1 LNCVFQMMNKLI
13 LIVSL
18 FIVCNANSIRWGIL
32 GPGRIA
38 KDFTM
43 ALLMSERNVVAVAA
57 GSLPNTLERAT
68 RFAEY
73 YNISKAYGSYEELAR
88 DPEVDIVYV
97 ATTNN
102 LHYKCAKLML
112 EHNKHVLMEKPSTLH
127 SAELVELVVLARSR
141 SLFFST
147 DFWTRFFPAFK
158 FVRES
163 IESGK
168 IGTIVSVIG
177 DMGFVAPPSLKDRYF
192 NKTLGGGSIMDIGV
206 YMIQFA
212 TMAFGKDVGYTQIS
226 ANSNLNDQGVDIESS
241 YSIRTKN
248 GVASMTTSFERIS
261 RYEIEIY
268 GTQGKIAIQNPTSP
282 NSVSLYVTGNSE
294 NTVDG
299 FLEVVEFSHPV
310 PPVPA
315 KYAPANYPS
324 STGFIYVIEAV
335 EKVVNDHQ
343 VELAEITHNEQIV
356 IAEIVDEILA
366 QSGVVWD
373 SVIF

>member
-1 LNCVFQMMNKLI
+1 MMNKLI

-18 FIVCNANSIRWGIL
+18 FIVCNADSIRWGIL

-43 ALLMSERNVVAVAA
+43 ALKMSESNVVAVAA

-68 RFAEY
+68 RFANY

-88 DPEVDIVYV
+88 DPDVDIVYV

-127 SAELVELVVLARSR
+127 SVELVELVNLARSR

-147 DFWTRFFPAFK
+147 DFWTRFFPAVK

-177 DMGFVAPPSLKDRYF
+177 DMGFVASHNLKDRYF
-192 NKTLGGGSIMDIGV
+192 NKTLGGGSIMDIGA
-206 YMIQFA
+206 YLIQFA
-212 TMAFGKDVGYTQIS
+212 TMAFGKDGGYTQIS
-226 ANSNLNDQGVDIESS
+226 ANSKLNDQGVDIESS

-248 GVASMTTSFERIS
+248 GVASLTTSFERIS
-261 RYEIEIY
+261 RSETEIY
-268 GTQGKIAIQNPTSP
+268 GTRGKIVIHSPTSCP
-282 NSVSLYVTGNSE
+282 NSASLFVTSNIK
-294 NTVDG
+294 NG

-315 KYAPANYPS
+315 KYAPQNYPQA
-324 STGFIYVIEAV
+324 TGFIYVIEAV
-335 EKVVNDHQ
+335 EKAVKDHQ
-343 VELAEITHNEQIV
+343 VELTEIAHNEQIV
-356 IAEIVDEILA
+356 IAEIADEILA